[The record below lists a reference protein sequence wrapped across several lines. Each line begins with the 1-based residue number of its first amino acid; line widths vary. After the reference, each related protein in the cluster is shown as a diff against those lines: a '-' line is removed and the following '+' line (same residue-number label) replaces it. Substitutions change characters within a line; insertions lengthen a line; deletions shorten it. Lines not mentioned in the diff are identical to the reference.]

1 MVLRKTEKING
12 DALRAEIFRRK
23 LSLIEASRKLKLA
36 DNYLSSATL
45 KGQIPMDR
53 IQALE
58 LILGIKP
65 EKYVINEDEPDQEEK
80 QLEIA
85 TANTDGGMI
94 RNIDVEFIKFRARE
108 LKMRLASLCDV
119 MGKSDNYFSDLREN
133 GATREDFEC
142 LLMVLR
148 LDRNDERLF
157 RKPETVKEAEPEKDG
172 AIGSRFNQAEAKI
185 AVLNKQVK
193 ELREE
198 NAELRRQLD
207 GQKRLAAAI
216 VGSLAKVGIIVD
228 GNANGKKGGA
238 KA

>member
-36 DNYLSSATL
+36 DNYLSNATL

-65 EKYVINEDEPDQEEK
+65 EKYVINEDVPGQEEK

-85 TANTDGGMI
+85 TANTDGDTI

-108 LKMRLASLCDV
+108 LKIQLTSLCNIL
-119 MGKSDNYFSDLREN
+119 GKSDKYLDTLRDK
-133 GATREDFEC
+133 GAAREDFE
-142 LLMVLR
+142 LMLYVLR
-148 LDRNDERLF
+148 VDPNDERLF
-157 RKPETVKEAEPEKDG
+157 RKPETVKEAAPEKDE
-172 AIGSRFNQAEAKI
+172 AIGARFNKAEAKI

-198 NAELRRQLD
+198 NSELRRQLD
-207 GQKRLAAAI
+207 GQKRLASAI

-238 KA
+238 K

>member
-1 MVLRKTEKING
+1 MAITEKIKING
-12 DALRAEIFRRK
+12 DALRAEIFRKGFTLTDASHK
-23 LSLIEASRKLKLA
+23 LGFNGSYISGILA
-36 DNYLSSATL
+36 AGEIAMNR
-45 KGQIPMDR
+45 P
-53 IQALE
+53 ALVE
-58 LILGIKP
+58 SILGIKP
-65 EKYVINEDEPDQEEK
+65 EKYVISEEAPAQEE
-80 QLEIA
+80 QLKIVA
-85 TANTDGGMI
+85 ANTDGDMI

-157 RKPETVKEAEPEKDG
+157 RKPEPVKEAAPEKDG
-172 AIGSRFNQAEAKI
+172 AIESRFNQAESKI
-185 AVLNKQVK
+185 AVLNRQVK
-193 ELREE
+193 EIREE

-207 GQKRLAAAI
+207 GQKRLASAI

-228 GNANGKKGGA
+228 GNANGKKGA
-238 KA
+238 KV

>member
-12 DALRAEIFRRK
+12 DALRAEIYKKGLTLR
-23 LSLIEASRKLKLA
+23 EASEKLELA
-36 DNYLSSATL
+36 HNYIAASARL
-45 KGQIPMDR
+45 GQIPKDR
-53 IQALE
+53 IKAID

-65 EKYVINEDEPDQEEK
+65 EKYVIDEDETVQEEK

-85 TANTDGGMI
+85 TANADGDRI

-108 LKMRLASLCDV
+108 LNMRLASLCDV
-119 MGKSDNYFSDLREN
+119 MGKSHNYFSDLREN
-133 GATREDFEC
+133 GATREDFEY
-142 LLMVLR
+142 LVMILR

-157 RKPETVKEAEPEKDG
+157 RKPEPVKEAAPEKDD
-172 AIGSRFNQAEAKI
+172 AIESRFNQAESKI
-185 AVLNKQVK
+185 AVLNRQVK

-207 GQKRLAAAI
+207 GQKRLASAI

-228 GNANGKKGGA
+228 GNANGKKGGT
-238 KA
+238 K